1 MTIDTTKIQEI
12 NSFYRV
18 ESPKE
23 VYGIIWVLVPIL
35 TLVLGITIGILV
47 IIWLDIEISTGPQQ
61 CIGPKYA
68 DPQHTHTHTHRREP
82 IREQVNLVYVK
93 LSDCNFF

>member
-1 MTIDTTKIQEI
+1 MIIDTTKIQDI

-23 VYGIIWVLVPIL
+23 VYGIIWVLVPFL

-61 CIGPKYA
+61 CIGPKIRRS
-68 DPQHTHTHTHRREP
+68 PTHTHTEGSLF
-82 IREQVNLVYVK
+82 VNK
-93 LSDCNFF
+93 